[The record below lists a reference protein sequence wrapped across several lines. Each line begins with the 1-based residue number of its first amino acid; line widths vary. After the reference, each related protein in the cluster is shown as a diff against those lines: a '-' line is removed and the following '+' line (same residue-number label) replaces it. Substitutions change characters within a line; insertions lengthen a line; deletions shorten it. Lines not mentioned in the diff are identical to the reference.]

1 MYSTEING
9 EVVEFGTSGWLYQ
22 SNKLMYDRGTNTLW
36 HQFLGKPVVGELV
49 GSGIKLKVL
58 PVTLTTWDDWVA
70 AHPDTTVLHIE
81 TGVYPA
87 GSYLAEEHPASVYSS
102 YRRSEDTMFP
112 VPERSSRLP
121 TKSRVLGLTLNGRSR
136 AYPEDV
142 LTQEPVVNDSLG
154 GTELVVVTIGGGSR
168 AYQAG
173 GHNFIIDGNPG
184 SRSSTKFLLDEN
196 GESWEITENALVG
209 TGNPEQRL
217 GRLPSSSS
225 FWFGWYAFHPD
236 TEVYQP
242 GQPSP

>member
-22 SNKLMYDRGTNTLW
+22 SNKLMYDRGTKTLW

-49 GSGIKLKVL
+49 GSGIRLKLL

-81 TGVYPA
+81 TGVYSA
-87 GSYLAEEHPASVYSS
+87 DSYLAEEHPASIYSS
-102 YRRSEDTMFP
+102 YRSSEETMFP

-154 GTELVVVTIGGGSR
+154 GMDLVVVTIGGGSR

-173 GHNFIIDGNPG
+173 GHIFIPNERGTVYVFEATSKTLEIVARNQLGDECMASPVICGDRIYLRVA
-184 SRSSTKFLLDEN
+184 SRQGGPRQETLYCIGVRE
-196 GESWEITENALVG
+196 
-209 TGNPEQRL
+209 
-217 GRLPSSSS
+217 
-225 FWFGWYAFHPD
+225 
-236 TEVYQP
+236 
-242 GQPSP
+242 